1 MFSSWFFLF
10 LLTLFNFFF
19 CQIFPN
25 YRFFFII
32 ENKEYDLSME
42 NNTWAIQFSLL
53 LINKTEITLEFN
65 NYYEACSF
73 KHNSDFPAFTSSTSF
88 PGGTFPTNTL
98 LECPDNMRF
107 VKKENWMNTCAIIAR
122 FDLPNFPST
131 SPLSITF
138 KAEEIKTVVNEDD
151 NDLVVNVLIL
161 TSLVSLIILYYLLLL
176 LYS

>member
-1 MFSSWFFLF
+1 
-10 LLTLFNFFF
+10 
-19 CQIFPN
+19 
-25 YRFFFII
+25 
-32 ENKEYDLSME
+32 ME

-107 VKKENWMNTCAIIAR
+107 VKKQNWMNTCAIIAR